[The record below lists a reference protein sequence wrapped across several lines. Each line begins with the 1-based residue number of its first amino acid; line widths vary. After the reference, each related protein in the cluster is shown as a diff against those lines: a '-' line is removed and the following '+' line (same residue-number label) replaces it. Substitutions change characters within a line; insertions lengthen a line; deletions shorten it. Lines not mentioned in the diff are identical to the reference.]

1 MTLSKSYPGGVP
13 FKFTDMYDFRQ
24 RMPKLALGDSKMMTS
39 KGDAILLLDCTDDD
53 DYARIIDLYM
63 RISNVVVILVSS
75 KEGEWSSLTQ
85 NQSRKRALEYVKRVP
100 GNTPIIIVY
109 SRVDLLGKDDEDPTT
124 TTDGDCFDDSRIVA
138 RIKVSSKTTTG
149 ISELKEAIEKAIYR
163 KRSQKRIHSVQS
175 DDQSMHST
183 LRSDRQCDGFET

>member
-149 ISELKEAIEKAIYR
+149 ISELKEAIEKVIY
-163 KRSQKRIHSVQS
+163 
-175 DDQSMHST
+175 
-183 LRSDRQCDGFET
+183 G